1 VLAADNTWINS
12 INLDGFSPANWFS
25 SEVQNDLTPKSI
37 FSDESP
43 ETAPSSSTSEQL
55 SSPRLEKDVLFSQLA
70 TARKLEPSSREITSA
85 WITQDIESPTAQ
97 SIARYSPPG
106 YSGPGIASLV
116 QPAAIAINDGKTTS
130 IQVYPQPQISSA
142 SALDPTWI
150 GPSFSS
156 WNDAS
161 HWSPAT
167 VPNGAGV
174 IADFR
179 PSAANPNQMVTD
191 QDVPGGARLGTLSL
205 AGTAAQTWNV
215 VLFTSLTMDNNGN
228 GAVISN
234 VNTSVGNYMLQIS
247 GTASGFL
254 ILADNLSITNTSGS
268 TSVNSIQLNTPI
280 TGTGNITFHNVSNN
294 LNMGQIFLGPTFAP
308 STFMGTSTI
317 ASGAVVFADENAF
330 GPAGNQV
337 VLGSAGGGDVSLV
350 STGNAFNFA
359 HPVLVAAGSGGTL
372 VLGTISPSTTTST
385 IFSGSMMLNG
395 DVALENV
402 FGDAAPTRF
411 TNTISGVGGITKL
424 GFGSVIVS
432 GNNSFTGVTNAQF
445 GPLTA
450 SGTNSLGG
458 TSSIIV
464 KSGGTLIFGGSTN
477 NRINDTAPL
486 NLDGMDSGVVSF
498 QTAGLSEHG
507 ATNNTAGIG
516 AVTLLSNSIIDLA
529 NGASII
535 AFANSSA
542 QTWTGTLNIYNWSGN
557 LLTGNGTDQVYFG
570 NGITGLTP
578 AQLNSI
584 RFYSDAGSTFLGTAN
599 WGLDLDG
606 EIVPTLIP
614 IAIPEPSTWLGGA
627 LALGAIGW
635 VARRKF
641 RTALAALL

>member
-1 VLAADNTWINS
+1 
-12 INLDGFSPANWFS
+12 
-25 SEVQNDLTPKSI
+25 VQI
-37 FSDESP
+37 
-43 ETAPSSSTSEQL
+43 
-55 SSPRLEKDVLFSQLA
+55 
-70 TARKLEPSSREITSA
+70 SA
-85 WITQDIESPTAQ
+85 PTAF
-97 SIARYSPPG
+97 
-106 YSGPGIASLV
+106 
-116 QPAAIAINDGKTTS
+116 
-130 IQVYPQPQISSA
+130 
-142 SALDPTWI
+142 DPTWI
-150 GPSFSS
+150 GPSFGS
-156 WNDAS
+156 WSNAS
-161 HWSPAT
+161 NWNPAV
-167 VPNGAGV
+167 VPNGPGV

-179 PSAANPNQMVTD
+179 PSVANPNQMLTN

-215 VLFTSLTMDNNGN
+215 ALFTSLTMDNNGN

-234 VNTSVGNYMLQIS
+234 VNTAVGNYMLQIS
-247 GTASGFL
+247 GTVSGSL

-268 TSVNSIQLNTPI
+268 TSANSIQLNTPI

-294 LNMGQIFLGPTFAP
+294 LNMGQIFIGPTFAP

-337 VLGSAGGGDVSLV
+337 VLGSAGGGDATLV

-359 HPVLVAAGSGGTL
+359 HPVVVAAGSGGTL

-432 GNNSFTGVTNAQF
+432 GNNSFTGITNAQF

-464 KSGGTLIFGGSTN
+464 KAGGTLVFGGSTN

-486 NLDGMDSGVVSF
+486 NLDGMDSGVISL

-507 ATNNTAGIG
+507 ASNNTAGIG
-516 AVTLLSNSIIDLA
+516 AVTLLSSSIIDLSI
-529 NGASII
+529 GASVI

-542 QTWTGTLNIYNWSGN
+542 QSWTGTLSIYNWSGTQI
-557 LLTGNGTDQVYFG
+557 TGNGTDQVYFG
-570 NGITGLTP
+570 SNPTGLTI

-584 RFYSDAGSTFLGTAN
+584 SFYSDSGSTFLGTAN

-614 IAIPEPSTWLGGA
+614 VAIPEPGTWIGGA
-627 LALGAIGW
+627 IALGAIGFL
-635 VARRKF
+635 ARKRFAK
-641 RTALAALL
+641 RS